1 MLLLFLEM
9 VRLPQYIGSR
19 CGFWLLSFRKFVPNV
34 ICIICFFQTLLTL
47 SVFDNERTS

>member
-19 CGFWLLSFRKFVPNV
+19 CGFWLSSFRKFVCLFPMTFV
-34 ICIICFFQTLLTL
+34 LFGFQTLLTL
-47 SVFDNERTS
+47 SVCVH

>member
-19 CGFWLLSFRKFVPNV
+19 CGFWLSSFRKFVPND
-34 ICIICFFQTLLTL
+34 ICIICF
-47 SVFDNERTS
+47 SNSFDFERMCALN